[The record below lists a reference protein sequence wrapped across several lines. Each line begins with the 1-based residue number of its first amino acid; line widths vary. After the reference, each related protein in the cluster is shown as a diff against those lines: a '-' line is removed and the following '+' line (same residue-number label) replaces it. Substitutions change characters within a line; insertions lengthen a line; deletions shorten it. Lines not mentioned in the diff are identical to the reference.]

1 MMLVCLLCQVHAV
14 PVGEAARVT
23 PDLGRAVALHA
34 GVVPAGAAAARGKR
48 ITNTCPA
55 TKSDRSIICFQK
67 NSNQMAY
74 N

>member
-1 MMLVCLLCQVHAV
+1 MHAV

-48 ITNTCPA
+48 ITNTESGRILDKFHGGA
-55 TKSDRSIICFQK
+55 VVIGVDELHRGGRT
-67 NSNQMAY
+67 
-74 N
+74 